1 MAMKQPLPSASTQSS
16 PSRSEIAR
24 SVTSTKSRS
33 TPVVE
38 SAVTRLLVS
47 IKQLLESLTQWSLS
61 KSSEEE
67 VSDVYVGLGND
78 FNNAVSA
85 FAFYEIDMSELLSF
99 PDELR
104 TVLEECLSEEASS
117 ATLDRFLPQVRS
129 IVTSLL
135 KGLRGKQHLFRQIV
149 SNNRPKSDAS
159 GHSRSDSGQ
168 TSRSSRTHAR
178 RDTQTSIARTDD
190 GSSRR
195 NTQSSVGSSR
205 RKESGTYDPAPNGDS
220 FVGGFTLPAPMPQ
233 PSLAQP
239 QNSSDRSSRLT
250 SDHRPSTTPAHSL
263 PPPPYTPPPQNVPLP
278 EPDPDPEGTPVP
290 QFRVSTPQVPANVK
304 RYSLVD
310 KPVQP
315 PSVVVDDSSPQS
327 PTEPDRS
334 NTQSP
339 PPELPAVDS
348 LTANPG
354 VASSLAAL
362 KKSDFLER
370 RASKRFSTYNISKM
384 TGAPRGRSELGIGH
398 PNRRSLVAG
407 GGGTLTAKELSVLTE
422 ADEENEV
429 PPAIPQQS
437 PRRQRSISR
446 TRGPPPSEVVEERP
460 PVPPL
465 PRSVPT
471 TTIPQPPAQTPAES
485 SSATPVPKPL
495 PSALGTPESITVF
508 LQVGREVKK
517 AKMEPGLTF
526 SSLRML
532 FVDKFAYNPGQED
545 FPAIYIRDPSSGVQY
560 ELEDTDEVKDKC
572 LLSLNIEPLDQIK
585 KHIDVQIS
593 SLAQELRDLRK
604 TVGEN
609 RRSSVVVP
617 PPVIDETSVVDV
629 PTDRQLQT
637 VARRLS
643 RLVQRE
649 GGPTLLETSSLIV
662 PQETGQS
669 LLLQPQ
675 MTGSS
680 VMSEYSLRIV
690 SDLRTQFDEVQN
702 LRRDLG
708 TMRQLYTEFMKQTKA
723 TLTGLRM
730 QTQAMRQTASTQVPG
745 ARAYI
750 DAGKTKLDARSQNV
764 LTKMEELQDTVEGV
778 KDDVLKRHISPKPQ
792 VLRSIK
798 EGLSTVSAELESLTE
813 HINTVK
819 PMWKKTWEEELQSVV
834 EEQQFLNHQE
844 EFLADLIEDRKAVSE
859 IYGHV
864 EKVISLRGA
873 SGARGV
879 RGRGYKPPL
888 PEPQSGGPGS
898 VGGLSSVML
907 EIRGAAVDPE
917 RRLKAIEASQKN
929 RERELADRADEF
941 EAELKGFVGGKKL
954 KLTGGAEEADRV
966 RQAKND
972 SSLKAMFA
980 AGSTAPVP
988 TPLVSAP
995 ASVAGGASS
1004 GQ

>member
-1 MAMKQPLPSASTQSS
+1 MAVKQPLPPSASTQSS

-47 IKQLLESLTQWSLS
+47 IKQLLESLTQWSIS
-61 KSSEEE
+61 KASEEE
-67 VSDVYVGLGND
+67 VSDVYVRLGND
-78 FNNAVSA
+78 FNTAVSA
-85 FAFYEIDMSELLSF
+85 FAFYEIDMSELLGF

-104 TVLEECLSEEASS
+104 GVLEECLSEEASS
-117 ATLDRFLPQVRS
+117 TTLDRYLPQVRN
-129 IVTSLL
+129 IVTNLL
-135 KGLRGKQHLFRQIV
+135 KGLRGKQHTFRQIV
-149 SNNRPKSDAS
+149 SNNRPKSEAS
-159 GHSRSDSGQ
+159 GHTRSDSGQ
-168 TSRSSRTHAR
+168 MSRSSRTHAR
-178 RDTQTSIARTDD
+178 RDTQTSIASTDD
-190 GSSRR
+190 GFSRR

-205 RKESGTYDPAPNGDS
+205 RKESGTYDPLSNGDAH
-220 FVGGFTLPAPMPQ
+220 FIGGFGFPAPMPQ
-233 PSLAQP
+233 PQHHSG
-239 QNSSDRSSRLT
+239 RSSRLP
-250 SDHRPSTTPAHSL
+250 SDPRPPSAPAHGL
-263 PPPPYTPPPQNVPLP
+263 PPPYTPPPQNVPLP

-290 QFRVSTPQVPANVK
+290 PFRASAPQVPANVK

-310 KPVQP
+310 KPAQP
-315 PSVVVDDSSPQS
+315 PSVVVDDSSSQS

-334 NTQSP
+334 STQSP
-339 PPELPAVDS
+339 PPELPAVEN

-362 KKSDFLER
+362 KKSDLLER

-384 TGAPRGRSELGIGH
+384 TGVPRGRSELGVGH

-407 GGGTLTAKELSVLTE
+407 GGGTLTANELTALTE

-429 PPAIPQQS
+429 PPAIPLQS

-446 TRGPPPSEVVEERP
+446 TRGPPPSEIVEERP

-465 PRSVPT
+465 PRAVPT
-471 TTIPQPPAQTPAES
+471 APLPPTPKLVES
-485 SSATPVPKPL
+485 SSSTPAPKPVP
-495 PSALGTPESITVF
+495 SAPGTPDSINVF

-517 AKMEPGLTF
+517 ARMEPGLTF

-609 RRSSVVVP
+609 RRSTILV
-617 PPVIDETSVVDV
+617 PPVIDETSVVEL
-629 PTDRQLQT
+629 PTDSQLQK

-649 GGPTLLETSSLIV
+649 GTPTHSDASVFGTPLM

-690 SDLRTQFDEVQN
+690 SDLRTQVDEVQN

-708 TMRQLYTEFMKQTKA
+708 IMRQLYTEFMKQTKA
-723 TLTGLRM
+723 TLTGLRT
-730 QTQAMRQTASTQVPG
+730 QTQAVRQMASTQVPG
-745 ARAYI
+745 ARSYI

-792 VLRSIK
+792 VLRAIK
-798 EGLSTVSAELESLTE
+798 EDLSTVGAELQSLTE
-813 HINTVK
+813 HISTVK
-819 PMWKKTWEEELQSVV
+819 PMWKKTWEEELQSIV

-844 EFLADLIEDRKAVSE
+844 EFLADLIEDRKAVTE
-859 IYGHV
+859 VYGHV

-873 SGARGV
+873 SGARGA
-879 RGRGYKPPL
+879 RGRALKTPTVDKEQQQP
-888 PEPQSGGPGS
+888 GGGG
-898 VGGLSSVML
+898 GGLSSVML
-907 EIRGAAVDPE
+907 EIRGATVDPE

-941 EAELKGFVGGKKL
+941 EEELKGFVGGKKL
-954 KLTGGAEEADRV
+954 KMTGGAEEAERV

-972 SSLKAMFA
+972 LSLKAMFGA
-980 AGSTAPVP
+980 APA
-988 TPLVSAP
+988 PLVSAP
-995 ASVAGGASS
+995 AGRASP